1 MNRKWKR
8 MLALTASLAM
18 GSMTLL
24 HFPAGTF
31 EIRLSAMAAEGDVV
45 INETNFPD
53 ENFRPYVA
61 ELDTTA
67 DGILSAEEIKAVKKI
82 SVSKKEISDLTGI
95 EHFTALQELYC
106 ADNQLTYLDVS
117 RNTEL
122 IILYCPNNQLTHL
135 DLSKNTA
142 LRTLECSKNQLTS
155 LDVSNTIDMESIDL
169 NGNPLLALNGVSGD
183 TYVGCATL
191 IAAQLP
197 IYSLTLADYGIVEE
211 KVSALSGG
219 SISNGVLKPNNG
231 VYLVTY
237 DYDCGVTTM
246 SCSVQFGISVN
257 EAQFPDEN
265 FRTYVKDSLDTTGD
279 GILSK
284 IEITEVTEINVS
296 GKGISDLTG
305 IELFTELSTLKC
317 NSNGLTSL
325 NVSGNEQLS
334 HLQCNDN
341 QLTTLDVSRNAA
353 LRALECDNNQ
363 LTSLDVSKNAAL
375 RALACRKNQLTS
387 LDVSGNEALMSL
399 YCDNNQLTSLDVS
412 GKIGL
417 NSLSCYDNRL
427 TSLDVSGCPSLTTL
441 SCRGNLLKKLNLTEN
456 EKLQELTCGGNQ
468 LNSLAL
474 EMNPELRL
482 LDCSGNPLLS
492 VNTAE
497 VDSMLFSAT
506 DMTAYPA
513 DSMMLRLA
521 DFGIFSEGMSALTG
535 CQLSTDEKYL
545 LLTGEDG
552 KAGYT
557 YAVDSENSLTVSIA
571 FPANGIAIDA
581 AHFPDAAFCT
591 YVGTEY
597 DTNGDGALSA
607 AEMAAVTE
615 MDLSAAGLTTVTDL
629 TGVEY
634 FMALTTLNCS
644 GNQLLSLDLTKN
656 KALTTVTC
664 TPNHTCTVSSE
675 SVKLSDY
682 HITETSVRNLEG
694 AEIVNGAIVPS
705 SVPSVVTYD
714 YACGSGRTISCA
726 IAFPLPVDAV
736 RFPDDV
742 FRSYVKTNFDQN
754 ADNYLTAA
762 EIAAVKKIEFSLA
775 GITTVTDLT
784 GVEYFTELTDLN
796 CSSNALTNLDVSQNT
811 KLSNLNC
818 SSNALTKLDVS
829 QNTVL
834 TSLQCTGNR
843 LTSLDVSKCSRLI
856 QLNCSM
862 NQLTSLNVSGCSSM
876 FFLNCQNNQLTSFDV
891 STCTSL
897 KSLECAANQLTSLD
911 VSACTALNTLS
922 CYKNQLTTL
931 DVSTCTALNT
941 LSCYENQLT
950 SLDVSACPALN
961 TLSCYENQLT
971 SLDVSACPALNT
983 LSCYENQLTS
993 LDVSACPALNT
1004 LSCHGNTLLS
1014 LNGIGS
1020 ELTEL
1025 NAAPNAA
1032 FATAEGSVKLSDY
1045 GIEAAN
1051 VLTLTGGEIKD
1062 GAIVPTAAPAA
1073 VTYTYNCGNSQTI
1086 SFEIQFGVP
1095 IDEAHF
1101 PDAVFCSYVDETFDT
1116 TDDNILF
1123 AEEAAIES
1131 IDVSGKGITNLTGL
1145 AYFKNLSRLNCS
1157 DNQLTGLD
1165 LSRNTALQILDCTS
1179 CQLTGLDLRQNTELQ
1194 SLTLIDNQLT
1204 ELDLSQNT
1212 ALKTLYCAGNQLT
1225 ELDLSLNT
1233 ALENLACSDND
1244 LTELD
1249 VRSNAGLTQLN
1260 CANNQ
1265 LKELD
1270 VRSNVGLTQL
1280 DCYNNQLTELDLSQ
1294 NTVLD
1299 YLACSDNQL
1308 TALDLSR
1315 NTALTELECSGN
1327 RNNIVLEGG
1336 RFSLDNMPEGFDR
1349 EKVTEWINVKEIG
1362 DVLTISDP
1370 FAPISYVYDCGSGK
1384 TAVFTLVA
1392 QSKIL
1397 TEEMVFVEEQ
1407 VYTGEACTPVTLYF
1421 GDYML
1426 IEGSD
1431 YFISYVDNVNA
1442 GTASATITGWGS
1454 FEGNV
1459 TFEFDI
1465 AKKPIDS
1472 VTVDIT
1478 EPEVNAFP
1486 QSDNIIGD
1494 GYTGLIDWEPA
1505 ELHFSYDTV
1514 YTATVI
1520 LMPDSNHLFT
1530 ADMEAEGFSVTMN
1543 ADGTVILTK
1552 EFAPTARA
1560 KITEMNA
1567 PEEKIEVLYCPKLE
1581 DALDLLPTEI
1591 EIEAEDGTGVL
1602 PVTWEI
1608 EGTYDAAVNAEN
1620 TFRWT
1625 ADIGDL
1631 DAGTFKTTGITKV
1644 VNLEYVVIN
1653 EENFPDPTFRDYV
1666 NEKFD
1671 TTDDDVL
1678 TADEIALITL
1688 IDAEDMY
1695 ITDLTGIE
1703 YFTNL
1708 VYLYCSKNQ
1717 LTSLDVS
1724 RNTALETLYCSQN
1737 LLTSL
1742 DVSWNTALETLD
1754 CSQNLLTSLD
1764 VSRNMALT
1772 KLNCSTNSLTS
1783 LDVSQN
1789 TALTV
1794 LDCDFNQL
1802 TSLDV
1807 SRNTALTELN
1817 CSTNSLTSLDVSRN
1831 TALETLDCSQNLL
1844 TSLDVSQNTA
1854 LTMLYC
1860 FANQLTGLD
1869 VSQNTALTTLY
1880 CLDNQLTG
1888 LDVSQN
1894 TALETLDCSQNLL
1907 TSLDVSQNTALI
1919 DLICEANYHPID
1931 LIGDTFDLT
1940 KMPETFDFARV
1951 SGWQNAVIE
1960 GDTLTVLSWM
1970 ENINYE
1976 YDCGNGHIM
1985 LFKLEIASIALTED
1999 MVSDIENQ
2007 VYTGSG
2013 LEPTIQVTLKDE
2025 TLIQDVDYTVSYE
2038 NNLSAGT
2045 AAVTIKGAGLFTG
2058 EIRKTFVIEPMPIS
2072 NAEIILG
2079 DAPIYNGEEQKMPV
2093 KMMLDGAYLT
2103 SDHYTISGNTAANAG
2118 SYTLTITGIGDFG
2131 GEVNVN
2137 WEIKKATPAVTPF
2150 LADGIYTEGDALPE
2164 ILCESDISGEIAWT
2178 TELTQLAAGENVLEW
2193 QFTPNDMDNYT
2204 IVEGTMVVEAQT
2216 ATTTS
2221 ETTTTTETT
2230 TTSTTETTDTT
2241 ESTDVTSTTE
2251 TTDTTEST
2259 DTTSTTETTDTTES
2273 TDATSTTETTDTTT
2287 ETTETTT
2294 GSDLPQT
2301 GFSVIYNYIMLAAAA
2316 MVLFGAYAMAKSRRD
2331 EENE

>member
-24 HFPAGTF
+24 HFPSGTF

-67 DGILSAEEIKAVKKI
+67 DGILSAEEIKAVKRI
-82 SVSKKEISDLTGI
+82 SVSEKEISDLTGI

-135 DLSKNTA
+135 DFSKNTA
-142 LRTLECSKNQLTS
+142 LNELYCENNQLTS
-155 LDVSNTIDMESIDL
+155 LDVSNTINMESIYL

-237 DYDCGVTTM
+237 DYDCGVKTM

-305 IELFTELSTLKC
+305 IELFTELKTLKC
-317 NSNGLTSL
+317 NSNELTSL

-341 QLTTLDVSRNAA
+341 QLTTLDVSRNTA

-363 LTSLDVSKNAAL
+363 LTSLDVSKNTAL

-387 LDVSGNEALMSL
+387 LDVSGNAALMSL
-399 YCDNNQLTSLDVS
+399 YCGGNQLTSLDASGKLVLGSLSCNDNQLTSLDVS
-412 GKIGL
+412 G
-417 NSLSCYDNRL
+417 
-427 TSLDVSGCPSLTTL
+427 CPALTTL
-441 SCRGNLLKKLNLTEN
+441 SCRGNLLEKLNLTEN

-474 EMNPELRL
+474 DMNPELRL

-497 VDSMLFSAT
+497 VDSMLFYAT

-521 DFGIFSEGMSALTG
+521 DYDIFSEGMSALTG
-535 CQLSTDEKYL
+535 CQLSTDGKYL

-557 YAVDSENSLTVSIA
+557 YAVDSENSLTVSIT

-629 TGVEY
+629 AGVEY

-664 TPNHTCTVSSE
+664 TPNHTCPVVGE

-682 HITETSVRNLEG
+682 HITETSVLNLEG

-705 SVPSVVTYD
+705 SVPGVVTYD

-736 RFPDDV
+736 HFPDDV

-775 GITTVTDLT
+775 GITTVTDLK
-784 GVEYFTELTDLN
+784 GVAYFTELTDLN

-818 SSNALTKLDVS
+818 SSNALTNLDVS

-856 QLNCSM
+856 QLSCSM

-876 FFLNCQNNQLTSFDV
+876 YFLNCQNNQLTSFDV

-897 KSLECAANQLTSLD
+897 KSLECAANKLTTLD

-922 CYKNQLTTL
+922 CYANQLTSL
-931 DVSTCTALNT
+931 DVSACTALNT

-950 SLDVSACPALN
+950 SLDVSACTALN
-961 TLSCYENQLT
+961 TLSCY
-971 SLDVSACPALNT
+971 
-983 LSCYENQLTS
+983 
-993 LDVSACPALNT
+993 
-1004 LSCHGNTLLS
+1004 GNTLLS

-1025 NAAPNAA
+1025 NASPNAA

-1116 TDDNILF
+1116 TDDDILF
-1123 AEEAAIES
+1123 AEEAAVES
-1131 IDVSGKGITNLTGL
+1131 IDVSGKGITDLTGL
-1145 AYFKNLSRLNCS
+1145 AYFKNLSWLNCS
-1157 DNQLTGLD
+1157 DNLLTGLD
-1165 LSRNTALQILDCTS
+1165 LSRNTALHILDCTS

-1225 ELDLSLNT
+1225 ELDLSRNT
-1233 ALENLACSDND
+1233 ALENLACSDNY

-1249 VRSNAGLTQLN
+1249 VRSNTGLTLLN

-1270 VRSNVGLTQL
+1270 VRSNIGLTQL
-1280 DCYNNQLTELDLSQ
+1280 DCYNNLLTALDLSQ
-1294 NTVLD
+1294 NTALD
-1299 YLACSDNQL
+1299 YLACSDNKL

-1397 TEEMVFVEEQ
+1397 TEEMVSVEEQ

-1486 QSDNIIGD
+1486 QSGNIIGD
-1494 GYTGLIDWEPA
+1494 GYTGSINWEPA
-1505 ELHFSYDTV
+1505 ESPFSYYTV

-1520 LMPDSNHLFT
+1520 LTPDSNHLFT
-1530 ADMEAEGFSVTMN
+1530 ADMEAEGFSVMMN

-1552 EFAPTARA
+1552 EFAPTVRA

-1567 PEEKIEVLYCPKLE
+1567 PEEKIEVLYCSKLE
-1581 DALDLLPTEI
+1581 DALALLPTEI

-1608 EGTYDAAVNAEN
+1608 EGTYDAAGNAEN
-1620 TFRWT
+1620 TFRWS

-1631 DAGTFKTTGITKV
+1631 DAGTFKTTGITKI
-1644 VNLEYVVIN
+1644 VNMQYVVIN

-1678 TADEIALITL
+1678 TADEIAF
-1688 IDAEDMY
+1688 IDWINVEDMY

-1708 VYLYCSKNQ
+1708 VYLYCSENQ

-1724 RNTALETLYCSQN
+1724 RNTALIE
-1737 LLTSL
+1737 
-1742 DVSWNTALETLD
+1742 
-1754 CSQNLLTSLD
+1754 
-1764 VSRNMALT
+1764 
-1772 KLNCSTNSLTS
+1772 
-1783 LDVSQN
+1783 
-1789 TALTV
+1789 
-1794 LDCDFNQL
+1794 
-1802 TSLDV
+1802 
-1807 SRNTALTELN
+1807 
-1817 CSTNSLTSLDVSRN
+1817 
-1831 TALETLDCSQNLL
+1831 
-1844 TSLDVSQNTA
+1844 
-1854 LTMLYC
+1854 
-1860 FANQLTGLD
+1860 
-1869 VSQNTALTTLY
+1869 
-1880 CLDNQLTG
+1880 
-1888 LDVSQN
+1888 
-1894 TALETLDCSQNLL
+1894 
-1907 TSLDVSQNTALI
+1907 
-1919 DLICEANYHPID
+1919 LICEENYHPID

-1940 KMPETFDFARV
+1940 KMPETFDFARA

-1970 ENINYE
+1970 DNINYE

-1985 LFKLEIASIALTED
+1985 LFRLEIASIALTED

-2025 TLIQDVDYTVSYE
+2025 TLTQDVDFTVSYE

-2045 AAVTIKGAGLFTG
+2045 ATVTIKGAGLFTG

-2093 KMMLDGAYLT
+2093 KVMLDGAYLM

-2137 WEIKKATPAVTPF
+2137 WEIQKATPAVTPF
-2150 LADGIYTEGDALPE
+2150 LADGTYTEGDALPE

-2251 TTDTTEST
+2251 ITDTTEST
-2259 DTTSTTETTDTTES
+2259 DATSTTETTDTTES